1 MNLPT
6 VRFAMVLMLLF
17 ALAVGDSPGQSG
29 APWNLGWPSA
39 LSTAWAAEDDEPPA
53 PLELDDPVE
62 PRKSERTP
70 QEQDRLQALK
80 LFGAARRKEED
91 DEVEAVRM
99 YQRAHRLDPQAL
111 PVLERMV
118 PLLFKLKREEEGVRY
133 AIRAVRLGADNLLL
147 VQQLALHLT
156 QQGEI
161 DDALPLYDRLLAEE
175 PDDQKKTAR
184 HVVLV
189 MEYGRLSFLKEK
201 YPQAAE
207 SFKQVLHA
215 LENARDYGLNN
226 QARGLLLGDAS
237 KTYAMFGEAF
247 LQAGDYPAA
256 AESFESA
263 YRVDRDRSAF
273 TLRQAR
279 TLSAEKKFEEAL
291 AKLDEHLAD
300 PSPALGLDPYEL
312 LGEVLAGLGKSEQ
325 QLERLQSLYK
335 EQPKNGALALFLA
348 RQAEGLP
355 KEKLAAEPADDEEE
369 AAENES
375 VKSTRPAPDNS
386 PEARQRAA
394 AAHPLYKAAVEN
406 LEDTAES
413 ISLKNAATA
422 GYLRTSR
429 HMQDAEAVL
438 NALTEVAVR
447 DDDLQAVGSSLEEIA
462 ADGPFAQQVLD
473 LARQRLQAGDLEFG
487 GRLAAALLA
496 LEAEQYEAVDRFFAA
511 AVEAREEAAAQV
523 TMTWALGLLLG
534 DKHAEAVRVL
544 RRGIADNLLPEGNPA
559 FHYYLATA
567 LAMGGQTNEAVAAAR
582 EAAEMVELN
591 PRIESRLP
599 WVYYQARKYD
609 QAEREYLRL
618 LEKYDELQNSEVR
631 RVMRETRLILSN
643 LEVERQRLDEAEEW
657 LEQVLDEFP
666 DDPGAHNDLGYLWA
680 DRNKNLHRAK
690 PMIAKALEHSPN
702 SAAYLDSMGWVEF
715 RLGNHA
721 DAIRYLE
728 RAVEQQ
734 GDDADGVVLDHLGDA
749 YLAAGLKDKAAAT
762 WRRAIESFESDQE
775 RNAAK
780 IEKVKAKLAEK
791 AND

>member
-1 MNLPT
+1 
-6 VRFAMVLMLLF
+6 MVLMLLF

-39 LSTAWAAEDDEPPA
+39 LSTAWAAEDDERPA

-273 TLRQAR
+273 TLRQA
-279 TLSAEKKFEEAL
+279 LAAEKKFERPGQARRTPGRSVS
-291 AKLDEHLAD
+291 AA
-300 PSPALGLDPYEL
+300 AGLDPYEL

-325 QLERLQSLYK
+325 QLERLNRCTKSN
-335 EQPKNGALALFLA
+335 PRTGPLALFLA

-355 KEKLAAEPADDEEE
+355 KESWPRNRPTTKKKRPRT
-369 AAENES
+369 S
-375 VKSTRPAPDNS
+375 RSTRAWRRTTR
-386 PEARQRAA
+386 EARQRAA
-394 AAHPLYKAAVEN
+394 AAIRSTRRRSKTWRTRRIDFVE
-406 LEDTAES
+406 ER
-413 ISLKNAATA
+413 
-422 GYLRTSR
+422 G
-429 HMQDAEAVL
+429 H
-438 NALTEVAVR
+438 
-447 DDDLQAVGSSLEEIA
+447 
-462 ADGPFAQQVLD
+462 
-473 LARQRLQAGDLEFG
+473 
-487 GRLAAALLA
+487 GRLSSHQSAH
-496 LEAEQYEAVDRFFAA
+496 
-511 AVEAREEAAAQV
+511 AR
-523 TMTWALGLLLG
+523 
-534 DKHAEAVRVL
+534 
-544 RRGIADNLLPEGNPA
+544 RRG
-559 FHYYLATA
+559 
-567 LAMGGQTNEAVAAAR
+567 R
-582 EAAEMVELN
+582 
-591 PRIESRLP
+591 
-599 WVYYQARKYD
+599 
-609 QAEREYLRL
+609 AER
-618 LEKYDELQNSEVR
+618 
-631 RVMRETRLILSN
+631 
-643 LEVERQRLDEAEEW
+643 
-657 LEQVLDEFP
+657 P
-666 DDPGAHNDLGYLWA
+666 H
-680 DRNKNLHRAK
+680 
-690 PMIAKALEHSPN
+690 
-702 SAAYLDSMGWVEF
+702 
-715 RLGNHA
+715 
-721 DAIRYLE
+721 
-728 RAVEQQ
+728 
-734 GDDADGVVLDHLGDA
+734 
-749 YLAAGLKDKAAAT
+749 
-762 WRRAIESFESDQE
+762 
-775 RNAAK
+775 
-780 IEKVKAKLAEK
+780 
-791 AND
+791 